1 MLDTK
6 AVYEP
11 FLIRPLTSSLFSYIV
26 NTIFITMRITP
37 KILLSFFIV
46 LLLSSHTNAQQLNTV
61 IRIVDGDTLKVFYL
75 GSEESIRLIGI
86 DTPESRINKK
96 TKRDAKRSEQD
107 IETIIAMGKRATAYV
122 ESLVKPGDL
131 IAIEFD
137 VQQRDRYGRLLG
149 YVYLSNG
156 NMLNEEIVKAGYANV
171 MTVPPNVKYQDK
183 FLKAYQ
189 ESKKRKM
196 GLWEE

>member
-1 MLDTK
+1 MKQTLR
-6 AVYEP
+6 
-11 FLIRPLTSSLFSYIV
+11 ILTSVFIL
-26 NTIFITMRITP
+26 TI
-37 KILLSFFIV
+37 LSAC
-46 LLLSSHTNAQQLNTV
+46 LPARQTTTAT
-61 IRIVDGDTLKVFYL
+61 RIVDGDTIKVMFMDK
-75 GSEESIRLIGI
+75 EESIRLIGI